1 MPRSLPACSA
11 PCWTTS
17 QNASPADPWVMTA
30 NDRSPPP
37 PLLPLPESLLPEE
50 LSVVHA
56 AARKSGTAMTSASSR
71 LGPAIEVLLCS
82 RTQPWSAVSSP
93 QDHAWRAARP
103 RPDPRHAHRTGDTG
117 NRSTLLDVEILGS
130 DHEQVVFCRDAESGL
145 KAIVAVHSTALGPA
159 LGGTRF
165 YPYASEADALAD
177 VLALSRGMTYK
188 NSLAGLD
195 LGGGKAVII
204 GDPRTDKTEVL
215 LRAYGRFVEALGGRY
230 LTACDVGTY
239 NADLDVVARETRFA
253 HGRSEAYGGCGDS
266 SVLTAYGVFQ
276 GMRAAAQHSW
286 GSPSLAGRT
295 VAVAGAGKVGS
306 HLIGHLVDDGADVLV
321 TDVDEAAVERVQIR
335 FPQVKAVDDTAALVR
350 TAHDVYAPC
359 ALGGALD
366 PETVEVLPA
375 RIVCGGANNQLA
387 TPEVAGRLVER
398 GILYA
403 PDYLVNA
410 GGVIQ
415 VEDERHGFS
424 FARAQSKASGI
435 FDVALRVFRA
445 AEEQRVSPAVAADRL
460 AEERMSSVGRLATIR
475 IPRE

>member
-1 MPRSLPACSA
+1 V
-11 PCWTTS
+11 
-17 QNASPADPWVMTA
+17 DV
-30 NDRSPPP
+30 
-37 PLLPLPESLLPEE
+37 
-50 LSVVHA
+50 LS
-56 AARKSGTAMTSASSR
+56 SG
-71 LGPAIEVLLCS
+71 
-82 RTQPWSAVSSP
+82 
-93 QDHAWRAARP
+93 
-103 RPDPRHAHRTGDTG
+103 
-117 NRSTLLDVEILGS
+117 
-130 DHEQVVFCRDAESGL
+130 HEQVVFCSDAESGL
-145 KAIVAVHSTALGPA
+145 RAVIAVHSTALGPA

-165 YPYASEADALAD
+165 YPYPSEEAAVADALR
-177 VLALSRGMTYK
+177 LSAAMSYK

-204 GDPRTDKTEVL
+204 GDPRTDKTEAL

-230 LTACDVGTY
+230 LTACDVGTS

-276 GMRAAAQHSW
+276 GMRAAAQHCW
-286 GSPSLAGRT
+286 GTPSLQRRT
-295 VAVAGAGKVGS
+295 VAVAGVGKVGS
-306 HLIGHLVDDGADVLV
+306 WLAGHLVEDGADVVV
-321 TDVDEAAVERVQIR
+321 TDVSPAAVERLQARHPGVR
-335 FPQVKAVDDTAALVR
+335 SVADTAELVR

-366 PETVEVLPA
+366 PETVAALPA

-387 TPEVAGRLVER
+387 TPEVAEQLRGR

-424 FARAQSKASGI
+424 FARARSKAGGI

-445 AEEQRVSPAVAADRL
+445 ADEEGVSPAVAADRL
-460 AEERMSSVGRLATIR
+460 AEERMRSVGRLATIR
-475 IPRE
+475 LPRT

>member
-1 MPRSLPACSA
+1 
-11 PCWTTS
+11 
-17 QNASPADPWVMTA
+17 
-30 NDRSPPP
+30 
-37 PLLPLPESLLPEE
+37 
-50 LSVVHA
+50 
-56 AARKSGTAMTSASSR
+56 
-71 LGPAIEVLLCS
+71 
-82 RTQPWSAVSSP
+82 
-93 QDHAWRAARP
+93 
-103 RPDPRHAHRTGDTG
+103 
-117 NRSTLLDVEILGS
+117 VEILSSG
-130 DHEQVVFCRDAESGL
+130 HEQVVFCSDAESGL
-145 KAIVAVHSTALGPA
+145 KAIIAVHSTALGPA

-165 YPYASEADALAD
+165 YPYADEDAAVADALR
-177 VLALSRGMTYK
+177 LSAAMSYK

-204 GDPRTDKTEVL
+204 GDPRTDKTEAL

-295 VAVAGAGKVGS
+295 VAVAGVGKVGS
-306 HLIGHLVDDGADVLV
+306 WLTGHLVADGADLVV
-321 TDVDEAAVERVQIR
+321 TDVDPAAVERLQTKYPSVR
-335 FPQVKAVDDTAALVR
+335 AVADTEELVG
-350 TAHDVYAPC
+350 TPHDVYAPC

-366 PETVEVLPA
+366 EKTVANLPA

-387 TPEVAGRLVER
+387 APEVAEQLRSR

-424 FARAQSKASGI
+424 FERAQTRATGI
-435 FDVALRVFRA
+435 FDIALRVFEA
-445 AEEQRVSPAVAADRL
+445 ADAEGVSPAVAADRL
-460 AEERMSSVGRLATIR
+460 AEERIRSVGRLATIR
-475 IPRE
+475 LPQR